1 MCGWSRGLYGWGPD
15 YGTGG
20 YVVTLSLNRTEAL
33 ATLQQMKQDLC
44 VRTCARDFREVSYG
58 APDLHHA

>member
-33 ATLQQMKQDLC
+33 ATLQQMKQDLY
-44 VRTCARDFREVSYG
+44 VGTCALLRDVLWST
-58 APDLHHA
+58 